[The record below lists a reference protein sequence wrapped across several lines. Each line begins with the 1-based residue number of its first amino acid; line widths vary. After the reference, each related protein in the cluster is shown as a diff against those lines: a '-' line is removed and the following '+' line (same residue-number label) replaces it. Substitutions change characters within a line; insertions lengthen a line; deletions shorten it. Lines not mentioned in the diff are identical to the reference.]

1 MQEIQEKMRCLQR
14 RWDYDASDYV
24 VDHDD
29 GLKGVMAKSILG
41 KPTPIAFEDA
51 VVWGAEHPHEYL
63 SQKYGEYMVIPD
75 GDHQRQHNFHLLDL
89 ERPYRDYTE
98 KA

>member
-1 MQEIQEKMRCLQR
+1 MAQSRAAQGKRYKNSKKKSKKGFIVFIIISLVLTIG
-14 RWDYDASDYV
+14 V
-24 VDHDD
+24 V
-29 GLKGVMAKSILG
+29 GVV
-41 KPTPIAFEDA
+41 IAFNS
-51 VVWGAEHPHEYL
+51 GMFKTKQYP
-63 SQKYGEYMVIPD
+63 QKYGEYMVIPD